1 MTTET
6 RNAINYLKEIIQ
18 QSNPNPRYGA
28 MIEALQALEA
38 TLPVEEVIV
47 AKLKEV
53 KEEIIHEMQELGAT
67 EEQIENVVEEVQEA
81 IEEVVTPKKKTTKK
95 STDTP
100 TV

>member
-6 RNAINYLKEIIQ
+6 RNAINALKEVILL
-18 QSNPNPRYGA
+18 SNPNPRYGA
-28 MIEALQALEA
+28 MIEALNALEA

-47 AKLKEV
+47 AKLEEV

-81 IEEVVTPKKKTTKK
+81 IEEVVTPKKKTIKK

>member
-1 MTTET
+1 MTQET
-6 RNAINYLKEIIQ
+6 RNAISNLKSIIQ

-28 MIEALQALEA
+28 MIEALNALEA
-38 TLPVEEVIV
+38 TLPEEEVIV
-47 AKLKEV
+47 AKLEEI
-53 KEEIIHEMQELGAT
+53 KEEVVHEMQELGAT